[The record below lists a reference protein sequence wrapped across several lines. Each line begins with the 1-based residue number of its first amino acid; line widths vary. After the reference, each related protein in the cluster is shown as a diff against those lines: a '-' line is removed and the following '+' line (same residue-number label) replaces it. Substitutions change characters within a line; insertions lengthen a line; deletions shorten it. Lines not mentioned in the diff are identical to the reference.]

1 MRVILLGNGTFVQR
15 VDATLTQ
22 EGIEVVSAFTSPQ
35 TESLLAQETF
45 DLAMVDTLIDDVEA
59 ACRSIRDLQGIPV
72 ALMVRERQQDWE
84 RLQALDADG
93 YVPEVASDA
102 EQAARLRAVVRR
114 FSGWRQRPARGI
126 RKGGGDA

>member
-1 MRVILLGNGTFVQR
+1 MRVILLGSGTFVQR

-35 TESLLAQETF
+35 TETLLAQETF

-114 FSGWRQRPARGI
+114 LSGWRQRPARGI
-126 RKGGGDA
+126 RKRGGDA